1 MTAASSESPYEQFVD
16 VAIVAKAPSPRKLD
30 ASFFTLS
37 LVSGMIVGFFTL
49 FSTLGVNAMIAM
61 VWSIDNKVP
70 ILVCN
75 ALWMA
80 TNSAF
85 AVIMLSMI
93 TRFVPD
99 EDDRSHM
106 EYRFVVGGIF
116 GVGAGWAVVDSVLGL
131 SMTDAMPFWCALA
144 VLFTCLSVANRRLT
158 KVADDESEVV
168 ALV

>member
-1 MTAASSESPYEQFVD
+1 MTAASEIPYEQFVD
-16 VAIVAKAPSPRKLD
+16 VAIVAKKPSPRRLD

-61 VWSIDNKVP
+61 VWSVDNKVP

-80 TNSAF
+80 INSTF
-85 AVIMLSMI
+85 AVVMLSMI

-131 SMTDAMPFWCALA
+131 SITDAMPFWCALVA
-144 VLFTCLSVANRRLT
+144 LLGCLSAANRRLT
-158 KVADDESEVV
+158 NAVDDESEIVV
-168 ALV
+168 LV